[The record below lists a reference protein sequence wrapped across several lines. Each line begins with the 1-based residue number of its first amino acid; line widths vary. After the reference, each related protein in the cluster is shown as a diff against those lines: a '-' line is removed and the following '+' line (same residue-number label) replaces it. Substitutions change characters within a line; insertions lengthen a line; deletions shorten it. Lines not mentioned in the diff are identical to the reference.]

1 MPYLETVQE
10 LLEAKEGEHVQ
21 FKEAKK
27 QFDSREA
34 AKCCCALANNGGGKL
49 VFGITDKRP
58 RSVVGS
64 AAFDQPER
72 TRMGLIEKLKVN
84 VDFQLFNYEE
94 KRVLVFN
101 VKSRPIG
108 LPVQYDGV
116 AWIYEGDTL
125 KPMPEDMRRSIYEE
139 TGGDFSGTI
148 CAGATVDDLDET
160 AIENFRAKWIEKS
173 GKKQLATL
181 SKEQLLHDCGAITDD
196 GVTYAALIL
205 FGKNATIIKYL
216 PQAEI
221 IFEYRSSEAS
231 GPANQRE
238 EFKVG
243 FFACYDRVWE
253 LVNLRNDKQHYQE
266 GFFVFD
272 IATFNE
278 RVVREAILNAVSHR
292 NYQFGGS
299 IFVRQF
305 RDRLVVESPGGLP
318 FGITLDNIL
327 DRQLPRNRRI
337 AEILSLCGMVER
349 SGQGMNLMF
358 ELSVQ
363 EAKPLPDFTGTDDFF
378 VSVTL
383 NGLILDKAMLS
394 VINRIS
400 ERGAELLSTE
410 DFLVIDALYHER
422 PLNEKMQPRLNRL
435 IEMGIVE
442 HIGRKKYV
450 LARSLYAATGK
461 TGVHT
466 RRVGLDRDTNKELLL
481 KHIRQNNEVGTPFK
495 ELAASFAGSQPQSDS
510 SADAGTQGRWKSGL
524 QRQNQCCEMVYHQVI
539 HRRFQMCFCVQLA
552 TNLKPTCDQLAT

>member
-1 MPYLETVQE
+1 MPYLETVQT

-21 FKEAKK
+21 FKEAKNR
-27 QFDSREA
+27 FDFGEA

-58 RSVVGS
+58 RRVVGS

-84 VDFQLFNYEE
+84 VDFQLFNHGGN
-94 KRVLVFN
+94 RVLVFDVN
-101 VKSRPIG
+101 SRPIG
-108 LPVQYDGV
+108 LPVQYDGI

-125 KPMPEDMRRSIYEE
+125 KPMPEDMRRSIYDE

-148 CAGATVDDLDET
+148 CAGAAIEDLDET

-181 SKEQLLHDCGAITDD
+181 SKQQLLHDCGAITDD

-205 FGKNATIIKYL
+205 FGKNAVLIKYL

-231 GPANQRE
+231 GPASQRE

-305 RDRLVVESPGGLP
+305 RDRLVVESPGGFP
-318 FGITLDNIL
+318 HGITLENIL

-383 NGLILDKAMLS
+383 NGLIIDKAMLS

-400 ERGAELLSTE
+400 ERCEELLSTE
-410 DFLVIDALYHER
+410 DFLAINALYHER
-422 PLNEKMQPRLNRL
+422 PLDAKMNSRLNRL
-435 IEMGIVE
+435 IDMGIVE
-442 HIGRKKYV
+442 HIGRTKYV

-466 RRVGLDRDTNKELLL
+466 RHVGLDRETNKALLL
-481 KHIRQNNEVGTPFK
+481 KHIRENNEAGTPFK
-495 ELAASFAGSQPQSDS
+495 ELQQVLPGLSRDQIRVLMRELRENGKVYCKGKTSAARWFVSQ
-510 SADAGTQGRWKSGL
+510 
-524 QRQNQCCEMVYHQVI
+524 
-539 HRRFQMCFCVQLA
+539 
-552 TNLKPTCDQLAT
+552 

>member
-1 MPYLETVQE
+1 MPYLDSVEE

-21 FKEAKK
+21 FKEAKHR
-27 QFDSREA
+27 FDFGEA
-34 AKCCCALANNGGGKL
+34 ARCCCALANDGGGKL
-49 VFGITDKRP
+49 VFGISDKRP

-64 AAFDQPER
+64 RAFEQPER
-72 TRMGLIEKLKVN
+72 TRMGLIDKLKIN
-84 VDFQLFNYEE
+84 VDFQLFTYEE
-94 KRVLVFN
+94 KRVLVFD

-108 LPVQYDGV
+108 LPILYEGV
-116 AWIYEGDTL
+116 AWIYDGDTL
-125 KPMPEDMRRSIYEE
+125 KEMPEEKRRKIYEE
-139 TGGDFSGTI
+139 IGTDFSGKI
-148 CAGATVDDLDET
+148 CDGATIKDLDEA
-160 AIENFRAKWIEKS
+160 AIEAFRAKWIEKS
-173 GKKQLATL
+173 GNKKLATR
-181 SKEQLLHDCGAITDD
+181 SKEQILIDCGAMTDA

-205 FGKNATIIKYL
+205 FGKSEALVRFL

-238 EFKVG
+238 EFKSG
-243 FFACYDRVWE
+243 FFTCYDRIWE

-272 IATFNE
+272 IFTFNE

-299 IFVRQF
+299 IFVRQY

-363 EAKPLPDFTGTDDFF
+363 EAKPLPDFTGTDEFF

-383 NGLILDKAMLS
+383 NGLIIDKAMLS

-400 ERGAELLSTE
+400 ERSTELLSTE
-410 DFLVIDALYHER
+410 DFLVIDALYHDR
-422 PLNEKMQPRLNRL
+422 PLNGKMQARLPRLV
-435 IEMGIVE
+435 EMGIVE

-466 RRVGLDRDTNKELLL
+466 RHVGLDKDTNKALLL
-481 KHIRQNNEVGTPFK
+481 KHIRQNNDVGTPFK
-495 ELAASFAGSQPQSDS
+495 ELQQVLPGLTRGQIQRLMQELKDS
-510 SADAGTQGRWKSGL
+510 
-524 QRQNQCCEMVYHQVI
+524 HQVYPQGKTSAA
-539 HRRFQMCFCVQLA
+539 RWFANV
-552 TNLKPTCDQLAT
+552 

>member
-1 MPYLETVQE
+1 MPYFDSVQA
-10 LLEAKEGEHVQ
+10 LLEAKEGEHIQ
-21 FKEAKK
+21 FKEAKNR
-27 QFDSREA
+27 FDFGEA
-34 AKCCCALANNGGGKL
+34 AKCCCALANDGGGKL

-64 AAFDQPER
+64 AAFAQPER
-72 TRMGLIEKLKVN
+72 TRMGLIEKLKIN
-84 VDFQLFNYEE
+84 IDFQLFDYSG
-94 KRVLVFN
+94 KRVLAFD

-108 LPVQYDGV
+108 LPVQYDGI

-125 KPMPEDMRRSIYEE
+125 KPMPEDMRRSIYAE
-139 TGGDFSGTI
+139 TGGDFSGTV
-148 CAGATVDDLDET
+148 CAGATVDDLDDS
-160 AIENFRAKWIEKS
+160 AIERFRDKWIEKS
-173 GKKQLATL
+173 GKKQLTTL
-181 SKEQLLHDCGAITDD
+181 SREQLLHDCGAITDD

-205 FGKNATIIKYL
+205 FGKSAAIMKFL
-216 PQAEI
+216 PQAEL

-272 IATFNE
+272 ISTFNE

-292 NYQFGGS
+292 NYQLGGS

-318 FGITLDNIL
+318 FGITLENIL

-363 EAKPLPDFTGTDDFF
+363 EAKPLPDFAGTDDFF

-383 NGLILDKAMLS
+383 NGLIIDKAMLP
-394 VINRIS
+394 VINRIC
-400 ERGAELLSTE
+400 ERCAESLSTE

-422 PLNEKMQPRLNRL
+422 SLNEKMQTRLSRL

-466 RRVGLDRDTNKELLL
+466 RHVGLDRDTNKELLL

-495 ELAASFAGSQPQSDS
+495 ELQQVLPGLNRNQIQVLMRELKEDEKVVCKGKTSAAKWFAI
-510 SADAGTQGRWKSGL
+510 K
-524 QRQNQCCEMVYHQVI
+524 
-539 HRRFQMCFCVQLA
+539 
-552 TNLKPTCDQLAT
+552 